1 MKKWISILP
10 LLLLSILSIAH
21 NNIIF
26 DKANQLYHQ
35 KKYDSSIILYNQM
48 LLDNYC
54 APNLYYNLGN
64 AYYQN
69 HQIGLA
75 IWSYEKAIQLNPQK
89 EYIDNLKLSQKR
101 IKDNITKVDDIFFIR
116 WWENIYSI
124 LTVNQWAIAAL
135 IIFIIGMTF
144 LFLKLIKK
152 KSYISKPLSIGL
164 FTGSFLFLLFAFV
177 RLYNNTYH
185 HFGIII
191 IPETEFVSN
200 KQKAYLSEGIKVKL
214 ISNQGK
220 EIEVQLPDGRVGK
233 IDEMAYKKI

>member
-1 MKKWISILP
+1 MKKIVY
-10 LLLLSILSIAH
+10 ILSIVLLSFQSFAN

-48 LLDNYC
+48 LMDNYC

-75 IWSYEKAIQLNPQK
+75 IWSYEKAIQLKPQK
-89 EYIDNLKLSQKR
+89 EYIDNLKLTQKR
-101 IKDNITKVDDIFFIR
+101 IKEDITKVDDIFFIR
-116 WWENIYSI
+116 WWNSLYSM
-124 LTVNQWAIAAL
+124 LTVNQWAISAL

-144 LFLKLIKK
+144 LFLKLILKR
-152 KSYISKPLSIGL
+152 SYISKPISLCL
-164 FTGSFLFLLFAFV
+164 FIGSFVFLLFAFV

-185 HFGIII
+185 HYGIII
-191 IPETEFVSN
+191 IPETEFISN
-200 KQKAYLSEGIKVKL
+200 KQKVYLSEGIKVKL
-214 ISNQGK
+214 ISDLGK

-233 IDEMAYKKI
+233 IDETAYKKI